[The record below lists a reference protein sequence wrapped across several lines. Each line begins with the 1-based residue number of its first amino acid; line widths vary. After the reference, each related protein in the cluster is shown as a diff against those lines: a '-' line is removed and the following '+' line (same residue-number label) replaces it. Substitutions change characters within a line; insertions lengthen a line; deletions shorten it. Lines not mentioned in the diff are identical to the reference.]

1 MYHTITQ
8 ISMWLMERRH
18 ELQVLLIGQRNRM
31 RLRWHTMLAVVQ
43 LLRGQR
49 AAVAVDA
56 SRWRNWLMI
65 AAATTL
71 TTIIEWLKCRMI
83 GLHVLFEGTLLSKT
97 LATN

>member
-1 MYHTITQ
+1 
-8 ISMWLMERRH
+8 MERRH
-18 ELQVLLIGQRNRM
+18 ELQVLLIGQRDWV

-65 AAATTL
+65 TVATSL
-71 TTIIEWLKCRMI
+71 TTFIQLFKTGVI